1 MKIKNNNY
9 KKRHN
14 NSGDNMIKLTKNR
27 IIYIYLLLF
36 MFISYFSI
44 YKAKDYTSSALG
56 ELYNKQIIWYLLG
69 FFLMYLISK
78 ANIKKILNIAIPF
91 YIIINV
97 LLLLLLKYGVN
108 INSTKAWFNLGFV
121 NIQPSELMKV
131 SLILMNAKIIDN
143 FYNNNTKIKQK
154 KEFKLIITLF
164 IVTLIPSILTFLEPD
179 TGAVI
184 CYFVITISMLFISGI
199 NKKWFIYLFI
209 FFSVT
214 IGIIFY
220 IYYNNENLFI
230 NLFGSSL
237 FYRIERII
245 NWNSKIG
252 MQLNNSL
259 ISIGSSGLFGHYS
272 VPIYY
277 PESTTDFVFTSF
289 SSSSGLITT
298 IIFLTIIMSFDIFII
313 NQIKNIKILKYK
325 YLVFGITSLIIY
337 GQIQNIAMT
346 IGLLPIIG
354 ITLPFI
360 SYGGSSI
367 ITYLLLMGIIINIL
381 NQKKKT

>member
-14 NSGDNMIKLTKNR
+14 NSGDIMIKLTKNR

-108 INSTKAWFNLGFV
+108 INNTKAWFNLGIV

-245 NWNSKIG
+245 NWNSKVG

-289 SSSSGLITT
+289 SSASGLITT

>member
-14 NSGDNMIKLTKNR
+14 NSGDIMIKLTKNR

-44 YKAKDYTSSALG
+44 YKAKDYTSLALG

-108 INSTKAWFNLGFV
+108 INNTKAWFNLGIV

-209 FFSVT
+209 FFIIT
-214 IGIIFY
+214 ISIIFY

-245 NWNSKIG
+245 NWNSKVG

>member
-14 NSGDNMIKLTKNR
+14 NSGDIMIKLTKNR

-108 INSTKAWFNLGFV
+108 INNTKAWFNLGIV

-209 FFSVT
+209 FFIIT
-214 IGIIFY
+214 ISIIFY

-245 NWNSKIG
+245 NWNSKVG

-313 NQIKNIKILKYK
+313 NQIKNIKILKHK